1 MQQGTVTV
9 VGTAVTDV
17 RHAVT
22 RDGQTFARFRAA
34 VRPRRFDRVSGQWID
49 QEPSF
54 VSVVCW
60 RMLAENVV
68 ASIAKGDP
76 VVASGRLRVR
86 EWRAGERQGID
97 VEVEA
102 VSVGHDLSRG
112 VTRFSRSGP
121 KSSGERNDVQ
131 RTPAGGPP
139 HNDPVAVA
147 VSVEEPGMQSGGEG
161 PPIRAA

>member
-22 RDGQTFARFRAA
+22 KDGQTFARFRAA
-34 VRPRRFDRVSGQWID
+34 VRPRRLDRVSGQWVD

-86 EWRAGERQGID
+86 EWRTVDRQGID

-112 VTRFSRSGP
+112 VARFSRPGRRTA
-121 KSSGERNDVQ
+121 GEGSALVDG
-131 RTPAGGPP
+131 PAGRR
-139 HNDPVAVA
+139 AV
-147 VSVEEPGMQSGGEG
+147 VEPAESPGMRSGGEG